1 MMAERDQQNNQQPLL
16 STVTGM
22 VQYSDRHNE
31 FMTSVFPPKDITNS
45 LGEVVSKAGLVQLRA
60 AETEKYPHVTFFF
73 NGGRE
78 QPFPGEER
86 ILVRTVHRRTDRCCW
101 HRAVGIVLL
110 TSCC

>member
-1 MMAERDQQNNQQPLL
+1 MDHWLQEYEELHTLMMDRDPPTDQQPVL

-45 LGEVVSKAGLVQLRA
+45 LGEVVSKAGLTQLRA

-78 QPFPGEER
+78 QPFAGEDR
-86 ILVRTVHRRTDRCCW
+86 ILVRGT
-101 HRAVGIVLL
+101 
-110 TSCC
+110 